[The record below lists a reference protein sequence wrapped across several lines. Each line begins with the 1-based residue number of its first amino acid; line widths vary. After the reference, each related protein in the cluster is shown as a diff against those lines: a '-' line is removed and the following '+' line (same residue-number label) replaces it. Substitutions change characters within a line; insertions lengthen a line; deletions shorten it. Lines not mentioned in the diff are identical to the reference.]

1 MSNFTKDFEE
11 YAKAAFTNHK
21 NGDNHGA
28 FVGFGNPNAKIL
40 YLANGVDWYI
50 NNAGEFAKERAVNAE
65 HWNELISKGITDR
78 SHKISGTKEGYN
90 NPMGCI
96 NKLPVNRGM
105 GKAICNFQRLLMEME
120 LVDTLIHEPLLLD
133 HMFFSEMV
141 LDATRSTANKIA
153 PMEQSRKDLMEMP
166 FFDSFDVVILA
177 TSEEL
182 VDEDRQWLFKRFQ
195 LDEEHFDM
203 TAPDLTTFKQTLFV
217 FKGKGSKAGKFVL
230 HTRRFSGGSSNDFF
244 YQIAQILAGK

>member
-1 MSNFTKDFEE
+1 
-11 YAKAAFTNHK
+11 
-21 NGDNHGA
+21 
-28 FVGFGNPNAKIL
+28 
-40 YLANGVDWYI
+40 
-50 NNAGEFAKERAVNAE
+50 
-65 HWNELISKGITDR
+65 
-78 SHKISGTKEGYN
+78 
-90 NPMGCI
+90 
-96 NKLPVNRGM
+96 
-105 GKAICNFQRLLMEME
+105 MEME

-141 LDATRSTANKIA
+141 LDATRSKANKIA